1 MAGVAAAHPD
11 QVVDVRGRGLMIG
24 IEPADHDP
32 AAALELACFRAGL
45 LVLTCGPAAVRMAPP
60 PVVTE
65 AQADLAADLVAAAL
79 AGP

>member
-24 IEPADHDP
+24 IELADHDA

-60 PVVTE
+60 LVVTE
-65 AQADLAADLVAAAL
+65 AQVDLAADLVAAAL